1 MFRYPHCLQ
10 MLDSLED
17 AGFRKALKQKAV
29 QLSIE
34 WQQQY
39 FYQYWRANR
48 MREAEEAKQRL
59 QAGSQQV
66 DAEGHAEN

>member
-1 MFRYPHCLQ
+1 
-10 MLDSLED
+10 MLDNLQDS
-17 AGFRKALKQKAV
+17 GFRKALKQKNV

-48 MREAEEAKQRL
+48 MREARQERQET
-59 QAGSQQV
+59 QAMPPTP
-66 DAEGHAEN
+66 ATEGHAES

>member
-1 MFRYPHCLQ
+1 
-10 MLDSLED
+10 MLDNLED
-17 AGFRKALKQKAV
+17 PGFRKALKQKNV

-48 MREAEEAKQRL
+48 MREADQAKQEL
-59 QAGSQQV
+59 QALEQRQA
-66 DAEGHAEN
+66 AEGHAEC